1 MLDTIRIV
9 LVNTSHPGNIGAA
22 ARAMKTMGLS
32 QLYLV
37 APQDFPHEK
46 ANEMASGAV
55 DVLQQAIVVSHL
67 DEAIADCHLVAGT
80 SARLRT
86 IPWPLLSPRQFADTV
101 SKEPRTSKIA
111 IIFGREQSGL
121 TNDELH
127 RCHFHIQIQ
136 SNPEY
141 SSLNLAAAVQ
151 IIAYELRVAL
161 LDNIVPLEWD
171 YPLAGAKEMEG
182 FYDHLQQILIDTH
195 FLDPKAPRQ
204 LMTRIRR
211 LFQRARP
218 DVMEVNILRG
228 ILGTMDKNI
237 CKQLNEKDDEN
248 NSSLL

>member
-1 MLDTIRIV
+1 MVEGTR
-9 LVNTSHPGNIGAA
+9 
-22 ARAMKTMGLS
+22 ARW
-32 QLYLV
+32 
-37 APQDFPHEK
+37 
-46 ANEMASGAV
+46 
-55 DVLQQAIVVSHL
+55 
-67 DEAIADCHLVAGT
+67 
-80 SARLRT
+80 RT
-86 IPWPLLSPRQFADTV
+86 IPWPLLSPRQFADV
-101 SKEPRTSKIA
+101 ASKEPQESKIA
-111 IIFGREQSGL
+111 VIFGREQSGL

-136 SNPEY
+136 SNPDY

-151 IIAYELRVAL
+151 IIAYELRVTL
-161 LDNIVPLEWD
+161 LDNIVSVAWD

-182 FYDHLQQILIDTH
+182 FYDHLQQVLVDTN

-237 CKQLNEKDDEN
+237 CKQSNEKDDEN
-248 NSSLL
+248 N